1 MQNQDLI
8 WELIAKKLAGEASP
22 EELKQLDELLQ
33 QYPNA
38 SYPMELLT
46 NIWKQ
51 EEPDTTAEAEAAF
64 SKHLDKWAQL
74 KSDRQYE
81 QQKTEQA
88 TVRDRQKPGVLYSL
102 FNSNGIVN
110 HYFKL
115 IWRGLMRS
123 KSFSFINVTG
133 LAIGMAAAILIFL
146 WIRNELTMDR
156 FHGKGDRIYMMLNRA
171 KYEDGVDVWS
181 SSPSPLGI
189 ELKERFPNEI
199 EESVR
204 FNWVAAFV
212 LKRGDHVV
220 QTEGLMV
227 DPGFLRTY
235 DFPLRQ
241 GDAQTAL
248 NEKYSIVISERLAK
262 EFFGHA
268 DAALGQQILIDSNT
282 HFKVTGILKPRPPN
296 TSFSFEY
303 LVPFSYK
310 KEVGWDNPDW
320 RENSTITTV
329 LLKPGVSEE
338 RANQLFANVL
348 KTHVKDRNTDL
359 FVHPISKWWLWN
371 NFEDGIASAGRLSG
385 VRMFIIIGAFILLIA
400 CINYMNLSTARSDKR
415 SREVG
420 ISKVVGAGK
429 ASLIGR
435 FMGESV
441 LLSFFAGIIA
451 LALVQLSL
459 GWFNKLVERSLYI
472 PFGNPVF
479 WLWALAF
486 VAFTGIIAGSYPAF
500 YLSGFK
506 PIRVLQRSFR
516 KAHTLVAP
524 RKILVV
530 LQFTFAILL
539 ITCTIIIYRQIMYGQ
554 KRDPGYK
561 QDQLAFVY
569 VKGDMIKNFDAIKK
583 DLFAKNLIT
592 DISRTSSPVTDVWSG
607 DDRYTW
613 TGKDTTIRTGFSQFE
628 AEDHFVSMHGFHA
641 ILGRDFNKKQYPG
654 DSSAVILTELAV
666 KRMGFTDPIG
676 QVVQYLGRD
685 WHVIGVI
692 KDFIPV
698 APYSPAFP
706 IIIHYEFKGF
716 GSINFKLNPAL
727 SKKEAQAKISE
738 VFRAHNPGYVVEYRV
753 VKDEYANKFEGEI
766 KMGTMAAIFAALTIF
781 ISCMGLFAL
790 STYMAESRIKEIGVR
805 KVLGASVTN
814 ITTLLSKEFLK
825 LVIIAFMI
833 ASPLAW
839 WAMHNWLKEYS
850 YRVSISWWVF
860 VVTGLLSLLIAAAT
874 VGYQAIKAAMT
885 NPARSLRAD

>member
-33 QYPNA
+33 QHPNA

-46 NIWKQ
+46 HMWKQ
-51 EEPDTTAEAEAAF
+51 EAPDTTAAAEQAF
-64 SKHLDKWAQL
+64 NKHLDKWAQL
-74 KSDRQYE
+74 KSDRQYA
-81 QQKTEQA
+81 QQKNEQA
-88 TVRDRQKPGVLYSL
+88 TASDRRKPGLIYSF
-102 FNSNGIVN
+102 FNSNGVAN

-123 KSFSFINVTG
+123 KSFSFINITG

-156 FHGKGDRIYMMLNRA
+156 FHSKGDRVYLILNRA
-171 KYEDGVDVWS
+171 KFADGVDVWAAT
-181 SSPSPLGI
+181 PSPLGP
-189 ELKERFPNEI
+189 ELKDRFPDAI
-199 EESVR
+199 EEAVR
-204 FNWVAAFV
+204 FSWVAAFV
-212 LKRGDHVV
+212 LKRGEQVV
-220 QTEGLMV
+220 QTEGLLV

-235 DFPLRQ
+235 DFPLRD
-241 GDAQTAL
+241 GDVNTAM
-248 NEKYSIVISERLAK
+248 NDSNSIVITERLAR
-262 EFFGHA
+262 EFFGHP
-268 DAALGQQILIDSNT
+268 DAAMGQTLLIDSNDVFT
-282 HFKVTGILKPRPPN
+282 VKGVLKPLPSN

-310 KEVGWDNPDW
+310 KKVGWEKADW
-320 RENSTITTV
+320 RENNSMTTV
-329 LLKPGVSEE
+329 LLKPGVTEE
-338 RANQLFANVL
+338 RANQLFGNVI
-348 KTHVKDRNTDL
+348 KTHVNDRNTEL
-359 FVHPISKWWLWN
+359 IVHPIKKWWLWN
-371 NFEDGIASAGRLSG
+371 NFKDGVASPGHLSD
-385 VRMFIIIGAFILLIA
+385 VRMFIIIAVFILLIA

-429 ASLIGR
+429 ASLVGR

-451 LALVQLSL
+451 IILVQLSL
-459 GWFNKLVERSLYI
+459 GWFNDLVEKRLSI
-472 PFGNPVF
+472 PFGSLSF
-479 WLWALAF
+479 WVWGLAF
-486 VAFTGIIAGSYPAF
+486 IAFTGIIAGSYPAF

-506 PIRVLQRSFR
+506 PIRVLQRSFK

-530 LQFTFAILL
+530 LQFSFAILL
-539 ITCTIIIYRQIMYGQ
+539 IICTIIIYRQIIYGQ

-561 QDQLAFVY
+561 QDNLAFVY
-569 VKGDMIKNFDAIKK
+569 VKGDMIKNFEAIKK

-592 DISRTSSPVTDVWSG
+592 DITRTSSPVTDVWSG
-607 DDRYTW
+607 DDRYKW
-613 TGKDTTIRTGFSQFE
+613 NGKDTTIRTGFSQFE
-628 AEDHFVSMHGFHA
+628 AEDRFVSMHGFNM

-654 DSSAVILTELAV
+654 DSSALILTQLAV
-666 KRMGFTDPIG
+666 QRMGFSDPIG
-676 QVVQYLGRD
+676 QIVNYQGRD

-692 KDFIPV
+692 KDFIPE

-706 IIIHYEFKGF
+706 IIIHYQFKGF

-727 SKKEAQAKISE
+727 SNKEARIAISD
-738 VFRAHNPGYVVEYRV
+738 VFRKHNPGYVVEYRV
-753 VKDEYANKFEGEI
+753 VKQEYAMKFAGEI
-766 KMGTMAAIFAALTIF
+766 KVATMAALFAGLTIF

-814 ITTLLSKEFLK
+814 ITTLLSKEFIK
-825 LVIIAFMI
+825 LVTISFVI
-833 ASPLAW
+833 ASPIAW
-839 WAMHNWLKEYS
+839 WAMNNWLKEYS

-860 VVTGLLSLLIAAAT
+860 VLTGILSLFIVAAT
-874 VGYQAIKAAMT
+874 VGYQAVKAAMT
-885 NPARSLRAD
+885 NPAKSLRND